1 MSNAIHT
8 STELSSY
15 DYIIAGAGG
24 AGLSLLH
31 YLMQSS
37 SLARKSILV
46 IDKSFQKT
54 NDRTW
59 CFWNKDASAF
69 ENLVHNHWD
78 TISIHAQ
85 GFDKELSTA
94 PFSYKMIQGIDFYNY
109 VLSKAK
115 TKSNIHFQEATIT
128 GISVLD
134 SLSTSN
140 ANNAITEN
148 SSIDINSKESINSK
162 QSINKS
168 AKVEWKG
175 GSAIGNYVFSSL
187 LPFQMNQLA
196 TAAAYSNLLQS
207 GTNSNNKAPF
217 LWQHF
222 KGRVVQFDTPVF
234 NKAIAKLMDFNVPQ
248 QGATAFMYQLPLNEK
263 EALVEYTIF
272 SENVLATS
280 EYNTVL
286 DAYLAKAFPGAT
298 YTTLH
303 QEIGAIPMTQIE
315 LASTQVPIYTIG
327 ALGAAIKAS
336 TGYAFQFIQEQCKNI
351 VDQLEK
357 GLPIQTKV
365 HNTRHQFYDA
375 VLLHVLFYHKM
386 EGAEIFK
393 RIFAKNDAA
402 TVFKFLSN
410 TSSLLEDI
418 QIMRSLPT
426 RIFLSAAI
434 KVLLRRA

>member
-1 MSNAIHT
+1 MTNAIPT
-8 STELSSY
+8 NTELASY

-37 SLARKSILV
+37 DLASKSILV

-69 ENLVHNHWD
+69 EDLVKNRWD

-85 GFDKELSTA
+85 GFDKELPTA
-94 PFSYKMIQGIDFYNY
+94 PFSYKMIQGIDFYNS

-115 TKSNIHFQEATIT
+115 LKSNIHFQEATILN
-128 GISVLD
+128 ISVLD
-134 SLSTSN
+134 ISSASLSGSSE
-140 ANNAITEN
+140 AITNTNN
-148 SSIDINSKESINSK
+148 S
-162 QSINKS
+162 NKS
-168 AKVEWKG
+168 AKIEWEG
-175 GSAIGNYVFSSL
+175 GSAIGAFVFSSL
-187 LPFQMNQLA
+187 LPFQMNQLN
-196 TAAAYSNLLQS
+196 TAAAYSNSLQA
-207 GTNSNNKAPF
+207 GTSSNNKAPF

-248 QGATAFMYQLPLNEK
+248 QGATAFMYQLPLNER

-272 SENVLATS
+272 SENVLGIA
-280 EYNTVL
+280 EYDKVL
-286 DAYLAKAFPGAT
+286 DSYLAKAFPGIN
-298 YTTLH
+298 YTITH
-303 QEIGAIPMTQIE
+303 DEIGAIPMTQIE
-315 LASTQVPIYTIG
+315 LASTQAPIYTIG

-351 VDQLEK
+351 VDQLDK
-357 GLPIQTKV
+357 GLPIQTKI

-375 VLLHVLFYHKM
+375 VLLHVLFHHKM

-393 RIFAKNDAA
+393 RIFAKNEAA

-410 TSSLLEDI
+410 TSSFLEDI
-418 QIMRSLPT
+418 NIMRSLPT
-426 RIFLSAAI
+426 HIFLPAAI

>member
-1 MSNAIHT
+1 MDNAIDT
-8 STELSSY
+8 NTNVASY

-31 YLMQSS
+31 YLMEAPN
-37 SLARKSILV
+37 LASKSILV

-69 ENLVHNHWD
+69 ENLVKNRWD

-85 GFDKELSTA
+85 GFDKELPTA
-94 PFSYKMIQGIDFYNY
+94 PFSYKMIQGIDFYND
-109 VLSKAK
+109 VLSKVK
-115 TKSNIHFQEATIT
+115 TKQNIHFQEATIT

-134 SLSTSN
+134 ASN
-140 ANNAITEN
+140 I
-148 SSIDINSKESINSK
+148 SKG
-162 QSINKS
+162 
-168 AKVEWKG
+168 AKVEWEG
-175 GSAIGNYVFSSL
+175 GSAMGEYIFSSL

-196 TAAAYSNLLQS
+196 TAAAYSNSLQS
-207 GTNSNNKAPF
+207 GTSSNKQAPF

-248 QGATAFMYQLPLNEK
+248 QGATAFMYQLPLNEN

-272 SENVLATS
+272 SENVLDIA
-280 EYNTVL
+280 EYDKVL
-286 DAYLAKAFPGAT
+286 DAYLATAFPGST
-298 YTTLH
+298 YITKH
-303 QEIGAIPMTQIE
+303 DEIGAIPMTQIE
-315 LASTQVPIYTIG
+315 LASTQAPIYTIG

-351 VDQLEK
+351 ATQLER

-375 VLLHVLFYHKM
+375 VLLHVLFHHKM

-393 RIFAKNDAA
+393 RIFDKNEAA

-410 TSSLLEDI
+410 TSTIMEDI
-418 QIMRSLPT
+418 KIMRSLPT
-426 RIFLSAAI
+426 HIFLLAAI

>member
-1 MSNAIHT
+1 MSNAIISNT
-8 STELSSY
+8 NLASY

-31 YLMQSS
+31 YLMESPGLSS
-37 SLARKSILV
+37 KSILV

-59 CFWNKDASAF
+59 CFWEKNISAF
-69 ENLVHNHWD
+69 ENLVKNRWD
-78 TISIHAQ
+78 TISIHAE
-85 GFDKELSTA
+85 GFDKELPTA
-94 PFSYKMIQGIDFYNY
+94 PFSYKMIQGIDFYNA

-115 TKSNIHFQEATIT
+115 TKTNIHFQEAI
-128 GISVLD
+128 ILD
-134 SLSTSN
+134 IIAIDP
-140 ANNAITEN
+140 ANP
-148 SSIDINSKESINSK
+148 SKG
-162 QSINKS
+162 
-168 AKVEWKG
+168 AKVEWE
-175 GSAIGNYVFSSL
+175 GSAAIGQYIFSSL

-196 TAAAYSNLLQS
+196 TAAVYSNSLQA
-207 GTNSNNKAPF
+207 GTSSNNKAPF

-222 KGRVVQFDTPVF
+222 KGRVVQFDAPVF
-234 NKAIAKLMDFNVPQ
+234 NKSIAKLMDFNVPQ
-248 QGATAFMYQLPLNEK
+248 QGATAFMYQLPLNER

-272 SENVLATS
+272 SENVLAIS
-280 EYNTVL
+280 QYDEVL
-286 DAYLAKAFPGAT
+286 DAYLATAFPGST
-298 YTTLH
+298 YITKH
-303 QEIGAIPMTQIE
+303 DEIGAIPMTQIE
-315 LASTQVPIYTIG
+315 LASTQAPIYTIG

-351 VDQLEK
+351 ATQLEH
-357 GLPIQTKV
+357 GLPLQTKV

-375 VLLHVLFYHKM
+375 VLLDILFHHKM
-386 EGAEIFK
+386 QGAEIFK
-393 RIFAKNDAA
+393 RIFAKNEAA

-426 RIFLSAAI
+426 HIFLPAAI

>member
-1 MSNAIHT
+1 MSNAINT
-8 STELSSY
+8 NTEVASY

-31 YLMQSS
+31 YLMQCS
-37 SLARKSILV
+37 SLVTKSILI
-46 IDKSFQKT
+46 IDKSFNKT

-59 CFWNKDASAF
+59 CFWNKDASVF
-69 ENLVHNHWD
+69 ENLVQHRWN

-85 GFDKELSTA
+85 GFNKELPTA
-94 PFSYKMIQGIDFYNY
+94 PFSYKMIQGIDFYNSI
-109 VLSKAK
+109 LHNAK
-115 TKSNIHFQEATIT
+115 SKSNIHFQEATI
-128 GISVLD
+128 LD
-134 SLSTSN
+134 
-140 ANNAITEN
+140 ITF
-148 SSIDINSKESINSK
+148 IDSKNPSK
-162 QSINKS
+162 G
-168 AKVEWKG
+168 AKVDWEG
-175 GSAIGNYVFSSL
+175 GSAMGGYVFSSL
-187 LPFQMNQLA
+187 LPFQMNQLN
-196 TAAAYSNLLQS
+196 TAAAYSNSLQS
-207 GTNSNNKAPF
+207 GTSSNNKAPF

-222 KGRVVQFDTPVF
+222 KGRVVQFEKPVF

-248 QGATAFMYQLPLNEK
+248 QGATAFMYQLPLNET

-272 SENVLATS
+272 SENVLGIA
-280 EYNTVL
+280 EYDKVL
-286 DAYLAKAFPGAT
+286 DAYLAKEFPGAT
-298 YTTLH
+298 YTTTH

-315 LASTQVPIYTIG
+315 LASTQAPIYTIG

-351 VDQLEK
+351 VIQLEL
-357 GLPIQTKV
+357 GLPLQTKV

-393 RIFAKNDAA
+393 RIFAKNEAA

-426 RIFLSAAI
+426 SIFLPAAI
-434 KVLLRRA
+434 KVLLRRS

>member
-1 MSNAIHT
+1 MTNAT
-8 STELSSY
+8 PTNTELASY

-37 SLARKSILV
+37 FLAKKSILV

-59 CFWNKDASAF
+59 CFWDNGISAF
-69 ENLVHNHWD
+69 ENLVHHRWN
-78 TISIHAQ
+78 TISIHAE
-85 GFDKELSTA
+85 GFDKELPTA
-94 PFSYKMIQGIDFYNY
+94 PFSYKMIQGIDFYNA

-115 TKSNIHFQEATIT
+115 LKSNIHFQEATILN
-128 GISVLD
+128 ISVLD
-134 SLSTSN
+134 TASASLYGSSKAIINT
-140 ANNAITEN
+140 NN
-148 SSIDINSKESINSK
+148 S
-162 QSINKS
+162 NKS
-168 AKVEWKG
+168 AKVEWEG
-175 GSAIGNYVFSSL
+175 GYAMGDYIFSSL
-187 LPFQMNQLA
+187 LPFQMNQLN
-196 TAAAYSNLLQS
+196 TAAAYSNALKL
-207 GTNSNNKAPF
+207 GTSSNNKAPF

-222 KGRVVQFDTPVF
+222 KGRVVQFDKPVF
-234 NKAIAKLMDFNVPQ
+234 NKSIAKLMDFNVPQ

-272 SENVLATS
+272 SENVLAIA
-280 EYNTVL
+280 EYDKVL
-286 DAYLAKAFPGAT
+286 DSYLAKAFPGAT
-298 YTTLH
+298 YTITH
-303 QEIGAIPMTQIE
+303 DEIGAIPMTQIE
-315 LASTQVPIYTIG
+315 LASTQAPIYTIG

-351 VDQLEK
+351 VTQLEK
-357 GLPIQTKV
+357 GLPIQTKI

-393 RIFAKNDAA
+393 RIFAKNKAA

-410 TSSLLEDI
+410 TSSFLEDI
-418 QIMRSLPT
+418 NIMRSLPT
-426 RIFLSAAI
+426 HIFLPAAI

>member
-1 MSNAIHT
+1 MSNAIISNT
-8 STELSSY
+8 NLASY
-15 DYIIAGAGG
+15 DYIIAGAGA

-31 YLMQSS
+31 YLMEAP
-37 SLARKSILV
+37 SLVSKSILV

-59 CFWNKDASAF
+59 CFWDKNISSF
-69 ENLVHNHWD
+69 ENLVKNRWD
-78 TISIHAQ
+78 TISIHAE
-85 GFDKELSTA
+85 GFDKELPTT
-94 PFSYKMIQGIDFYNY
+94 PFSYKMIQGIDFYNA

-115 TKSNIHFQEATIT
+115 TKTNIHFQEATI
-128 GISVLD
+128 LD
-134 SLSTSN
+134 ITAIDSTN
-140 ANNAITEN
+140 P
-148 SSIDINSKESINSK
+148 SKG
-162 QSINKS
+162 
-168 AKVEWKG
+168 AKVEWE
-175 GSAIGNYVFSSL
+175 GSAAIGQYVFSSL

-196 TAAAYSNLLQS
+196 TAAVYSNSLQS
-207 GTNSNNKAPF
+207 SVHSKNKSPF

-272 SENVLATS
+272 SENVLAIS
-280 EYNTVL
+280 QYDEVL

-298 YTTLH
+298 YITKH
-303 QEIGAIPMTQIE
+303 DEIGAIPMTQIE
-315 LASTQVPIYTIG
+315 LASTQAPIYTIG

-351 VDQLEK
+351 VTQLEL
-357 GLPIQTKV
+357 GLPLQTKV

-386 EGAEIFK
+386 KGAEIFK
-393 RIFAKNDAA
+393 RIFAKNEAA

-410 TSSLLEDI
+410 TSTIMEDI
-418 QIMRSLPT
+418 KIMRSLPT
-426 RIFLSAAI
+426 SIFLPAAI

>member
-1 MSNAIHT
+1 M
-8 STELSSY
+8 
-15 DYIIAGAGG
+15 
-24 AGLSLLH
+24 
-31 YLMQSS
+31 
-37 SLARKSILV
+37 
-46 IDKSFQKT
+46 IDKSLKKT

-69 ENLVHNHWD
+69 ENLVKNSWD

-85 GFDKELSTA
+85 DFDKELPTS
-94 PFSYKMIQGIDFYNY
+94 PFSYKMIQGIDFYNFI
-109 VLSKAK
+109 LSNSKL
-115 TKSNIHFQEATIT
+115 KSNIYFQEATIT

-140 ANNAITEN
+140 TINANNDN
-148 SSIDINSKESINSK
+148 SSKNINSKE
-162 QSINKS
+162 SINKS
-168 AKVEWKG
+168 AKVEWEG
-175 GSAIGNYVFSSL
+175 GSAIGAYVFSSL
-187 LPFQMNQLA
+187 LPFQMNQLN
-196 TAAAYSNLLQS
+196 TAAAYSNSLQS
-207 GTNSNNKAPF
+207 GTSSNNKVPF

-222 KGRVVQFDTPVF
+222 KGRVVKFEKPVF

-248 QGATAFMYQLPLNEK
+248 QGATAFMYQLPLNET

-272 SENVLATS
+272 SENVLATN
-280 EYNTVL
+280 EYDKVL
-286 DAYLAKAFPGAT
+286 DTYLAKEFPGIN
-298 YTTLH
+298 YRTTH
-303 QEIGAIPMTQIE
+303 DEIGAIPMTQIE
-315 LASTQVPIYTIG
+315 LASTQAPIYTIG

-365 HNTRHQFYDA
+365 HNTRHGFYDA
-375 VLLHVLFYHKM
+375 VLLDVLFHHKM

-393 RIFAKNDAA
+393 RIFAKNEAA

-418 QIMRSLPT
+418 RIMRSLPT

-434 KVLLRRA
+434 KVLIRRA